1 MRILLAGV
9 VGWPVSHSLSPCMH
23 RFWLEENKITG
34 SYVAL
39 PVRRYD
45 LSATLQSLRGAGFRG
60 VNLTLPHKEA
70 AYAIAHTAD
79 LAACASQ
86 AANLLLFRD
95 LRFEAYNTDTEGLI
109 LCLRASLG
117 KKVLGLERAVV
128 LGAGGAA
135 RAAVL
140 RVARVAGR

>member
-23 RFWLEENKITG
+23 RFWLQENRIAG

-79 LAACASQ
+79 PAACASQ
-86 AANLLLFRD
+86 AANPMINHF
-95 LRFEAYNTDTEGLI
+95 LRSNGRKRI
-109 LCLRASLG
+109 CLVSSTASL
-117 KKVLGLERAVV
+117 KGLTT
-128 LGAGGAA
+128 
-135 RAAVL
+135 
-140 RVARVAGR
+140 